1 MTEDFSDPR
10 ESFRQK
16 YADSRNH
23 GSSAGKKSRSS
34 DTKGIELKSVLIG
47 FDQLEAGQYPV
58 NLFYP
63 EPEMEDAV
71 SPSRQ
76 EFVEESEADMQMYCD
91 HTIMEESN
99 EYLETA
105 RSNLTQ
111 ELKT

>member
-1 MTEDFSDPR
+1 M
-10 ESFRQK
+10 
-16 YADSRNH
+16 
-23 GSSAGKKSRSS
+23 KS
-34 DTKGIELKSVLIG
+34 ILIG
-47 FDQLEAGQYPV
+47 FDHLEAAQYPG

-71 SPSRQ
+71 GL
-76 EFVEESEADMQMYCD
+76 EEDEYVEEGQASEAEMQMYCD

>member
-1 MTEDFSDPR
+1 M
-10 ESFRQK
+10 
-16 YADSRNH
+16 
-23 GSSAGKKSRSS
+23 KS
-34 DTKGIELKSVLIG
+34 ILVG
-47 FDQLEAGQYPV
+47 FDHLEAGQYPA
-58 NLFYP
+58 NFFYP

-71 SPSRQ
+71 SPGQ
-76 EFVEESEADMQMYCD
+76 ELVEASEADMQMYCD

>member
-1 MTEDFSDPR
+1 MTEEFSGPVEALR
-10 ESFRQK
+10 HRYRSHKEFGYSP
-16 YADSRNH
+16 
-23 GSSAGKKSRSS
+23 GKKSKSS
-34 DTKGIELKSVLIG
+34 DTKGTDMKSILIG
-47 FDQLEAGQYPV
+47 FDHVEAAQYPG

-71 SPSRQ
+71 GP
-76 EFVEESEADMQMYCD
+76 EEDAMEASEAEMQMYCD